1 MIIKGIYY
9 FYDMLVSRKVFFCL
23 TDILP
28 PCFIQWQFS
37 FYFFQPFCLFD
48 MSGNHINTF
57 GFGHRDQFFCLLDS
71 IFFACCVQRNF
82 FPYTIDLITKIVSS
96 AGCEIWHKGNNY
108 YASAPQTTI
117 ISTVGAGDALSA
129 GFLASF
135 LKDQN
140 ISQAIQSANSKAA
153 EVLALEGAF

>member
-1 MIIKGIYY
+1 MSSGKWIFFGRIGKKVADS
-9 FYDMLVSRKVFFCL
+9 YDKKAFA
-23 TDILP
+23 DILKMNL
-28 PCFIQWQFS
+28 QLTQ
-37 FYFFQPFCLFD
+37 
-48 MSGNHINTF
+48 
-57 GFGHRDQFFCLLDS
+57 DQFFCLSDS

>member
-1 MIIKGIYY
+1 M
-9 FYDMLVSRKVFFCL
+9 
-23 TDILP
+23 
-28 PCFIQWQFS
+28 
-37 FYFFQPFCLFD
+37 FD
-48 MSGNHINTF
+48 MSCDHINTL
-57 GFGHRDQFFCLLDS
+57 GFSYRDQLFRLPDG
-71 IFFACCVQRNF
+71 IFFICCVQWNF
-82 FPYTIDLITKIVSS
+82 FSYTIDLITKIVSS